1 MSIMKKLKIALCLVF
16 LTGLVLFWSCEQ
28 ELTPEVFPSEAVD
41 FSYSAK
47 SLHYVVGEEIRFLNL
62 SVVGTSWLWDFGD
75 GATSSEKDPVH
86 KYTEPGTYTVTL
98 KAEGAGEIKKKL
110 MVSDIVPVVKYTATD
125 PVIVYNQT
133 EVSFS
138 VMLENPEEKPVTLN
152 WQFPEGTLGAGVDEN
167 GKSTLTDPS
176 VVFGSI
182 GSQIVSLT
190 VNIGGKELAPVM
202 VNVRVNYNQPAR
214 TLYYA
219 VKKGN
224 IMAKKLIGG
233 IDPALNN
240 PFDMGYRSGKHPVSL
255 QFSGD
260 WLYVFDAGTYFT
272 YVAEPLY
279 LTSGDGEIFVVAH
292 DGSRRESVVEN
303 FGGDTFLDFYYGFI
317 DEEEKMIYWVDRRE
331 GIFKTSVNTRNKKF
345 SLTEFPYFI
354 RNNWLGYYGEGISWG
369 NINGPIVKYNGMYWW
384 AKNTTGSGIF
394 RFTESDNLGR
404 AKVDGDLLPAAGAIH
419 QSFGVRGFV
428 IDDLHKKLY
437 FADSRYKMIVR
448 SNLDGTAIK
457 VIDRSPFDGE
467 GGDSEGLYVTG
478 MAVDEEYMYWAYRG
492 PQVPAGM
499 DPEEYYAA
507 NPLHR
512 SGIKR
517 IKLTDETPVVEYFL
531 PGVEAYGIAI
541 DRQPR

>member
-1 MSIMKKLKIALCLVF
+1 
-16 LTGLVLFWSCEQ
+16 
-28 ELTPEVFPSEAVD
+28 
-41 FSYSAK
+41 
-47 SLHYVVGEEIRFLNL
+47 
-62 SVVGTSWLWDFGD
+62 
-75 GATSSEKDPVH
+75 
-86 KYTEPGTYTVTL
+86 
-98 KAEGAGEIKKKL
+98 
-110 MVSDIVPVVKYTATD
+110 
-125 PVIVYNQT
+125 
-133 EVSFS
+133 
-138 VMLENPEEKPVTLN
+138 
-152 WQFPEGTLGAGVDEN
+152 
-167 GKSTLTDPS
+167 
-176 VVFGSI
+176 
-182 GSQIVSLT
+182 
-190 VNIGGKELAPVM
+190 
-202 VNVRVNYNQPAR
+202 
-214 TLYYA
+214 
-219 VKKGN
+219 
-224 IMAKKLIGG
+224 
-233 IDPALNN
+233 
-240 PFDMGYRSGKHPVSL
+240 
-255 QFSGD
+255 
-260 WLYVFDAGTYFT
+260 
-272 YVAEPLY
+272 
-279 LTSGDGEIFVVAH
+279 
-292 DGSRRESVVEN
+292 
-303 FGGDTFLDFYYGFI
+303 
-317 DEEEKMIYWVDRRE
+317 
-331 GIFKTSVNTRNKKF
+331 
-345 SLTEFPYFI
+345 
-354 RNNWLGYYGEGISWG
+354 
-369 NINGPIVKYNGMYWW
+369 MYWW

-404 AKVDGDLLPAAGAIH
+404 AKVDGDLPPAAGAIH